1 MNNRFES
8 ISEKECP
15 MFTEARNN
23 HKTVQ
28 ELVWL
33 LPSPARSSETKPFT
47 TADVDG
53 YGDYG
58 NDLAEELLAAK
69 IENLRKSSAEPSSN
83 AQVDPQEFESV
94 YNWFLS

>member
-15 MFTEARNN
+15 MFTETSNN
-23 HKTVQ
+23 HKTVH

-33 LPSPARSSETKPFT
+33 LPSLARSPETITFT
-47 TADVDG
+47 AADVDG

-58 NDLAEELLAAK
+58 KDLAEELLAAK
-69 IENLRKSSAEPSSN
+69 IEDLRNPSLEPTSN
-83 AQVDPQEFESV
+83 AEVDPQEFETV

>member
-1 MNNRFES
+1 
-8 ISEKECP
+8 

-23 HKTVQ
+23 HKTIH

-33 LPSPARSSETKPFT
+33 LPSPDRSSKTKPFT
-47 TADVDG
+47 AADVDG

-69 IENLRKSSAEPSSN
+69 TEDLRKSSVEPTSD
-83 AQVDPQEFESV
+83 AQVDPQEFETV
-94 YNWFLS
+94 YNWFLA